1 MAPEEQIRGFKGVW
15 IPSAVW
21 LDKRLNAL
29 EKIILV
35 EIDSLD
41 NGEKGCF
48 ASNQYLADFCQC
60 SERQVSRAISK
71 LTEIGYLK
79 SSGFNGRSRILR
91 SCLDKM
97 SRLKGQNVQ
106 ADGTK
111 CPTINKENNKDIIIK
126 ERKKEAETYDSII
139 DANMPGL
146 PLEIRST
153 IYEFIK
159 MRKLIKKPL
168 TNKGLELMLKKLKE
182 LSHDKPAIMI
192 DILNQSIMNNWQ
204 GVFPLKDYEKR
215 DFNDRKPK
223 QDDSRFCKNESTLEY
238 PF

>member
-60 SERQVSRAISK
+60 SERKIRDAIAK
-71 LTEIGYLK
+71 LKEYGYLYV
-79 SSGFNGRSRILR
+79 SGFDGRVRTLR
-91 SCLDKM
+91 TRMAELSTEGGKNC
-97 SRLKGQNVQ
+97 Q
-106 ADGTK
+106 ADGQEM
-111 CPTINKENNKDIIIK
+111 PHINKENNKDIIIK

-204 GVFPLKDYEKR
+204 GIFPLKEERTFGSNQQKR
-215 DFNDRKPK
+215 
-223 QDDSRFCKNESTLEY
+223 SRVCDNTEEIEL

>member
-1 MAPEEQIRGFKGVW
+1 MAPEEQLRKFKGVW
-15 IPSAVW
+15 IDRAVW
-21 LDKRLNAL
+21 LDQRLNAL

-71 LTEIGYLK
+71 LTDLGYLK
-79 SSGFNGRSRILR
+79 SGGFNGRSRIVR

-97 SRLKGQNVQ
+97 SRLTGQNVQ
-106 ADGTK
+106 ADRTK
-111 CPTINKENNKDIIIK
+111 CPTINKENNKDINNK

-139 DANMPGL
+139 DRWFITRDNPEVNSAL
-146 PLEIRST
+146 
-153 IYEFIK
+153 YEFIK

-168 TNKGLELMLKKLKE
+168 TNRGLELLIEKLHKLSDGEPNKML
-182 LSHDKPAIMI
+182 A
-192 DILNQSIMNNWQ
+192 ILNQSIMNNWQ
-204 GVFPLKDYEKR
+204 GVFPLKDYEK
-215 DFNDRKPK
+215 PK
-223 QDDSRFCKNESTLEY
+223 AQNKSKDIDPEYLKELDSLTNK
-238 PF
+238 